1 MTVRVEDFPEALSA
15 RLHAELDELP
25 VPAREWTAARPD
37 LRRRIRSRRARQV
50 VAAAA
55 AVVVVAISAILVG
68 AGSEHGGVPVAGP
81 ARLPRLASRSFG
93 GNPAPQPAAVLT
105 YGDGRLFA
113 YAYGQR
119 EARLLRLDPMS
130 LHVTGSLQALGG
142 LHLVY
147 GDGGVWGLSSSG
159 TQLWRIDPVTMRV
172 TRRIPVHGQVTALAF
187 GNGALWLAVCP
198 SSSGSGNCA
207 SRAGASQQRLER
219 IDPASGQMTGSGSLP
234 IASDQVDLAVG
245 RVILVSGADS
255 PVYAIDPHTLAIR
268 QTFHVNCD
276 GCQGATGVAVGPR
289 GLYAVS
295 VNRVVQLSL
304 TSGRIIARGPQ
315 LPFSFAGTLEAT
327 PGSLWLGTEQGTFRL
342 GPVTLAPTARVIA
355 ANDRLIATG
364 DAEQTVVAGGS
375 VYVSYSGGLARY
387 SASVSR

>member
-1 MTVRVEDFPEALSA
+1 VTVGVEEFSEALPA

-25 VPAREWTAARPD
+25 VPARSWTAARHD
-37 LRRRIRSRRARQV
+37 LRRRIRSRRVRQA

-55 AVVVVAISAILVG
+55 AVMAVAISAILVG
-68 AGSEHGGVPVAGP
+68 AGSEHGRAPAAGS
-81 ARLPRLASRSFG
+81 ARLARLASRSFG

-105 YGDGRLFA
+105 YGGGRLFA
-113 YAYGQR
+113 YVYGQS

-130 LHVTGSLQALGG
+130 LHVTGSLQTFGG
-142 LHLVY
+142 THLVY

-172 TRRIPVHGQVTALAF
+172 TRHIPIRGQLTALAF

-198 SSSGSGNCA
+198 SSNSSGNCA
-207 SRAGASQQRLER
+207 SPAGASQQRLER
-219 IDPASGQMTGSGSLP
+219 IDPASGQITGSGSLP
-234 IASDQVDLAVG
+234 IASDQIDLAAG

-295 VNRVVQLSL
+295 INRVVQLGL
-304 TSGRIIARGPQ
+304 TSGRIIAKGPQ
-315 LPFSFAGTLEAT
+315 LPFSFAGTLE
-327 PGSLWLGTEQGTFRL
+327 P
-342 GPVTLAPTARVIA
+342 
-355 ANDRLIATG
+355 
-364 DAEQTVVAGGS
+364 
-375 VYVSYSGGLARY
+375 LARHRGGDIPARRGH
-387 SASVSR
+387 ASPHRPGHRGK

>member
-1 MTVRVEDFPEALSA
+1 MTVRVEDFSEALSA

-25 VPAREWTAARPD
+25 VRARDWTTARPD
-37 LRRRIRSRRARQV
+37 LRRRIRGRRVRQV

-55 AVVVVAISAILVG
+55 AVMVVAISAILAG

-105 YGDGRLFA
+105 YGGGRLFA
-113 YAYGQR
+113 YTYGQSK
-119 EARLLRLDPMS
+119 ARLLRLDPLS
-130 LHVTGSLQALGG
+130 LHVTGSLQALGSI
-142 LHLVY
+142 HLVY

-172 TRRIPVHGQVTALAF
+172 TRRIPIRGQLTALAF

-198 SSSGSGNCA
+198 SSNGRGDC
-207 SRAGASQQRLER
+207 ASQQRLER

-255 PVYAIDPHTLAIR
+255 PVYAIAPRTLAIR

-276 GCQGATGVAVGPR
+276 GCQGATGVAVGPH

-295 VNRVVQLSL
+295 INRVVQLGL
-304 TSGRIIARGPQ
+304 TSGRIIAQGPQ

-327 PGSLWLGTEQGTFRL
+327 SGSLWLGTEQGTFRL
-342 GPVTLAPTARVIA
+342 GPVTLAPTARIIA
-355 ANDRLIATG
+355 ADDRLIATG
-364 DAEQTVVAGGS
+364 DTEQAVVAGGS

-387 SASVSR
+387 SSSVSR